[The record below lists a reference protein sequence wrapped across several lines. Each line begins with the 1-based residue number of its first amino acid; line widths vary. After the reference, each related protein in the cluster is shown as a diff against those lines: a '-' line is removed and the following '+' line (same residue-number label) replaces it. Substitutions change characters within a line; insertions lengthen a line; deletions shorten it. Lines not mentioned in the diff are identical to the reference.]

1 MSAGERTV
9 WDMCGRFVSSSP
21 ADQIARY
28 FDVDRTSEEALA
40 HEPDHN
46 TAPTTDVLVVVEED
60 GARSLDCYRWGL
72 VPGWAD
78 DLKVGNRMIN
88 ARAESLAEKPA
99 YRRAFARRRCLVP
112 IDGFYEWQKVA
123 SSGTKRKQ
131 PWYVH
136 RPDGEPYAV
145 AGLWEQWRGALP
157 GAGDDGGGGEE
168 VTVRSMVI
176 VTGEP
181 NDAMA
186 RIHDRMPVILPPE
199 SWDEWLSPEQQDVA
213 KLQRLLVPAPSALT
227 AMHPVSTEVN
237 NVRNNGE
244 HLTREVDPHTGE
256 PIGPGQPP
264 AGRLL

>member
-1 MSAGERTV
+1 
-9 WDMCGRFVSSSP
+9 MCGRFVSSSP
-21 ADQIARY
+21 PDEVARY

-46 TAPTTDVLVVVEED
+46 TAPTSDVLVVVEEE

-72 VPGWAD
+72 VPPWAD

-99 YRRAFARRRCLVP
+99 YRRAFAKRRCIVP
-112 IDGFYEWQKVA
+112 VDGFYEWQKVGG
-123 SSGTKRKQ
+123 SGAKKKQ

-145 AGLWEQWRGALP
+145 AGLWEQWRGRLP
-157 GAGDDGGGGEE
+157 GDGDQE
-168 VTVRSMVI
+168 VVVRSLVI
-176 VTGEP
+176 ITGEP

-199 SWDEWLSPEQQDVA
+199 SWEEWLSPENHDVA
-213 KLQRLLVPAPSALT
+213 GLQRLLVPAPSSIT

-244 HLTREVDPHTGE
+244 HLTREVDPETGE
-256 PIGPGQPP
+256 PVGGGAPP
-264 AGRLL
+264 PGRLL